1 MGSLADL
8 PVQILD
14 KLGLGSILTSTLSDP
29 PGTTQLMTRCAVI
42 TPLQSQEL
50 LGPRVFLGTEI
61 KWRWGTS
68 GVRGEADPSDAASS
82 LWSFQPLP
90 TPPTLWRSPVCCQT
104 IWSPRGLRRSQDGS
118 TWSLPAARRAG
129 REDRGFLSSGKL
141 GYGGGLP
148 TRPQAEGGGVSQNWT
163 ACHFSLSLPSFCY
176 RRADLNFGV
185 TQTAGAGDDGSEVSL
200 AFSLG
205 SSLFT
210 Q

>member
-29 PGTTQLMTRCAVI
+29 PGTTQLMARCAVI

-118 TWSLPAARRAG
+118 TWSLPAAAEPGERTEGSSAPESSVTEGACPHGHRPRAVVSVRTG
-129 REDRGFLSSGKL
+129 PPATSAFLSPHSVTVG
-141 GYGGGLP
+141 
-148 TRPQAEGGGVSQNWT
+148 
-163 ACHFSLSLPSFCY
+163 
-176 RRADLNFGV
+176 ADLNFGV

>member
-68 GVRGEADPSDAASS
+68 EVRGEADPSDAASS

-129 REDRGFLSSGKL
+129 REGRGFLSSAQL
-141 GYGGGLP
+141 RRGLAH
-148 TRPQAEGGGVSQNWT
+148 TATGRGRWCQSELDRPPLQP
-163 ACHFSLSLPSFCY
+163 FSPLILLLRGRFELWCY
-176 RRADLNFGV
+176 P
-185 TQTAGAGDDGSEVSL
+185 DGR
-200 AFSLG
+200 G
-205 SSLFT
+205 WG
-210 Q
+210 

>member
-129 REDRGFLSSGKL
+129 REGRGFLSSGKL

-148 TRPQAEGGGVSQNWT
+148 ARGRWCQSELDRPPLQP
-163 ACHFSLSLPSFCY
+163 FSPLILLLRGRFELWCY
-176 RRADLNFGV
+176 P
-185 TQTAGAGDDGSEVSL
+185 DGR
-200 AFSLG
+200 G
-205 SSLFT
+205 WG
-210 Q
+210 

>member
-29 PGTTQLMTRCAVI
+29 PGTTQLMARCAVI

-68 GVRGEADPSDAASS
+68 GVRGEADPSDTASS

-118 TWSLPAARRAG
+118 TWSLPAAAEPGERAEG
-129 REDRGFLSSGKL
+129 SSAPESSVTEGAC
-141 GYGGGLP
+141 P
-148 TRPQAEGGGVSQNWT
+148 PEGGGVSQNWT
-163 ACHFSLSLPSFCY
+163 SRHFSLSLPSFCY
-176 RRADLNFGV
+176 FGADLNFGV

>member
-118 TWSLPAARRAG
+118 TWSLPAAAEPGERAEG
-129 REDRGFLSSGKL
+129 SSAPESSVTEGAC
-141 GYGGGLP
+141 P
-148 TRPQAEGGGVSQNWT
+148 PEGGGVSQNWT
-163 ACHFSLSLPSFCY
+163 ARHFSLSLPSFCY
-176 RRADLNFGV
+176 FGADLNFGV
-185 TQTAGAGDDGSEVSL
+185 TQTAGAGDDGLEVSL